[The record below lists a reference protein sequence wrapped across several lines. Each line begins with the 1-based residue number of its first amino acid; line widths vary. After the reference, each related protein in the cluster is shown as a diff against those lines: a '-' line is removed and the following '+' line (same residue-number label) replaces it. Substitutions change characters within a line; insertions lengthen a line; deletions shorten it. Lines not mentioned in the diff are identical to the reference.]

1 MAEVSPKMDLKWK
14 GRVRIRAWDKNGK
27 PVKDDEIDNLVVD
40 TGIDSV
46 LKTLGRVANNE
57 SDGIG
62 SIGMGSSTTGESAE
76 QLDLQGSNIFK
87 KDITLAGRIYA
98 RPTLF
103 VSIDIGYAEANF
115 TWAELGL
122 FDTKGIMIAR
132 IVDPSPLN
140 KVDTVRALVEWRIT
154 I

>member
-1 MAEVSPKMDLKWK
+1 MAEVNPKMHLEWK
-14 GRVRIRAWDKNGK
+14 GRVRIRSWNKNGK
-27 PVKDDEIDNLVVD
+27 LVKDKEIDNLVVD

-57 SDGIG
+57 SEGIG
-62 SIGMGSSTTGESAE
+62 SIGVGSSTSGEGVD
-76 QLDLQGSNIFK
+76 QLDLQGSNTFK
-87 KDITLAGRIYA
+87 KDIPLEARIYA

-103 VSIDIGYAEANF
+103 VSIDVGYAEANF
-115 TWAELGL
+115 TWAEIGL
-122 FDTKGIMIAR
+122 FDTKGVMIAR

-140 KVDTVRALVEWRIT
+140 KNDRLRSLVEWRIT